1 MTKIINVQEA
11 KTRLSE
17 LLRRV
22 EAGEEISIARSG
34 HVIARLQSVE
44 PPQRNFDSPLL
55 PGLPPIDF
63 SVFVDPMS
71 DEELSEWEEGHPGDP
86 LSEVAS

>member
-1 MTKIINVQEA
+1 MTRIVNVQEA

-17 LLRRV
+17 LLRQV
-22 EAGEEISIARSG
+22 EAGEEISIARAG

-44 PPQRNFDSPLL
+44 PPRRSFNAPLL
-55 PGLPPIDF
+55 PGLPRMDF
-63 SVFVDPMS
+63 SVFLDPMS